1 MYVVQCVV
9 CSRLLSLFFLLPRM
23 VESGSSRR
31 RERKGR
37 QRRHKNSCSRI
48 WAWNMAMSATDDDD
62 WKLSQKGKKEEWVLR
77 RAKTEQRKCSSEHRR
92 RWQEESRC
100 RRCVTSIRWCWW
112 LIRLSVVLVC
122 IFAYLHC
129 RAKRRWAHKDEHEQ
143 HCGQHIPQ
151 SAAAVKLLNWH
162 CATQLSYIIAHHK
175 EDGRLNKTK
184 VLLPTRAQAPDLVFL
199 FFFVQDR
206 SVH

>member
-1 MYVVQCVV
+1 
-9 CSRLLSLFFLLPRM
+9 
-23 VESGSSRR
+23 
-31 RERKGR
+31 
-37 QRRHKNSCSRI
+37 
-48 WAWNMAMSATDDDD
+48 MSATDDDD

-199 FFFVQDR
+199 FFLFKIDR
-206 SVH
+206 CIRSCCSCRSCVTRADDSGCSWSKTLIKHSYIENILLNKNYFFSMS